1 MPPSW
6 RSLARDDTARG
17 VNWRL
22 SIHESLASTSTLL
35 TELAEKG
42 EPEGL
47 AILARRQTAG
57 RGTQGRVW
65 ESRTGNLHLSVLLRP
80 AMPMRAVSQAAF
92 VAALAM
98 QQAAGP
104 ATRVKWPNDLML
116 DGAKV
121 GGVLTET
128 ASDAQG
134 NLAWL
139 VFGIGINLAYAPE
152 VPGRAVAA
160 LGPEPVEVF
169 ARRLLDAVAHWH
181 GVWIAEGFAPIR
193 AAWMRVGPEAGA
205 EVTASRAG
213 SRITGRYEGISEE
226 GGLLLAVEGRI
237 HALHSGEIA

>member
-1 MPPSW
+1 MPRSW
-6 RSLARDDTARG
+6 RSLARDDTACG
-17 VNWRL
+17 VGWRL
-22 SIHESLASTSTLL
+22 SIHESLPSTSTLL
-35 TELAEKG
+35 TELAGKG

-47 AILARRQTAG
+47 AILARGQTAG
-57 RGTQGRVW
+57 RGTRGRAW

-80 AMPMRAVSQAAF
+80 AVPLRTMPQAAF

-104 ATRVKWPNDLML
+104 GTRVKWPNDLML

-121 GGVLTET
+121 GGVLTE
-128 ASDAQG
+128 AAGDAQG
-134 NLAWL
+134 GLAWL

-160 LGPEPVEVF
+160 LGPEPVEIF
-169 ARRLLDAVAHWH
+169 ARRLLDAVSHWH
-181 GVWIAEGFAPIR
+181 GIWTSQGFAPIR
-193 AAWMRVGPEAGA
+193 AAWMHVGPEAGA
-205 EVTASRAG
+205 EVTVSRAG
-213 SRITGRYEGISEE
+213 SRLTGRYEGISEE